1 MTFVSTLVL
10 AAIFMPLL
18 LEIDE
23 QLLALTKRLLSVFA
37 SHAHLDTQ
45 GASSP
50 ASGEAAVGFGGA
62 HQPHGHALCGGRGAR
77 AGKSSATWTPWRRMQ
92 SRSTSLAW

>member
-23 QLLALTKRLLSVFA
+23 QLLALTRE
-37 SHAHLDTQ
+37 
-45 GASSP
+45 P
-50 ASGEAAVGFGGA
+50 E
-62 HQPHGHALCGGRGAR
+62 
-77 AGKSSATWTPWRRMQ
+77 
-92 SRSTSLAW
+92 